1 MKSLTLPLFAVLA
14 ACAVTGC
21 GDRDPAPVVNPTAPA
36 AAPLPTNNVPDW
48 VNDPTLGG
56 KYAIAAYGVSE
67 KMLSGEGMM
76 RDRALN
82 GARTEIARATQAK
95 VQSVFKDWTRE
106 GGEISS
112 QDNKQSAMTMAE
124 NVSRT
129 VTDQVLQGTS
139 QRGRWVEPGTG
150 KLYVW
155 VYLDTAALEKLNQQV
170 QAKARE
176 EMEKRAHF
184 ASKIE
189 ADKAFADLDKLVDQA
204 LKNQDGK

>member
-1 MKSLTLPLFAVLA
+1 MKTLSLPLFAVLA
-14 ACAVTGC
+14 ACAVSGC
-21 GDRDPAPVVNPTAPA
+21 GDRPEPVVNPAAPL

-48 VNDPTLGG
+48 VNDPTMGG

-67 KMLSGEGMM
+67 KMLSGEAMM

-82 GARTEIARATQAK
+82 SARTEIARSLNAK
-95 VQSVFKDWTRE
+95 VQSIFKDWTRE

-112 QDNKQSAMTMAE
+112 QDNKQTAMTMAE
-124 NVSRT
+124 NISRT
-129 VTDQVLQGTS
+129 VTDVALSGTS
-139 QRGRWVEPGTG
+139 QRGRFVEPGTG

-155 VYLDTAALEKLNQQV
+155 VYLDTAALDKLNQQV

-184 ASKIE
+184 AAKVE
-189 ADKAFADLDKLVDQA
+189 ADKAFADLDRLVDQA
-204 LKNQDGK
+204 LKNNEAGK